1 MKLAQS
7 YVNEMDAIP
16 YADFL
21 KDPQETELY
30 WNLRQELDHYRTR
43 IRALYVYF
51 VRIDE
56 ANQPLLMIDGQPKNS
71 DSASPINEVTDIPAE
86 AVERLLNGE
95 MASSPVID
103 NPQYGKYISTY
114 APVKDETGKF
124 IGVLGIDTEATAV
137 DHIAD
142 SVIEDSIPYFI
153 GFIGL
158 IVLATVV
165 IVWFISRT
173 LRPLRLI
180 VSSVAA

>member
-1 MKLAQS
+1 
-7 YVNEMDAIP
+7 
-16 YADFL
+16 
-21 KDPQETELY
+21 
-30 WNLRQELDHYRTR
+30 
-43 IRALYVYF
+43 
-51 VRIDE
+51 
-56 ANQPLLMIDGQPKNS
+56 MIDGQPKNS

-142 SVIEDSIPYFI
+142 SVIEDSITYFI
-153 GFIGL
+153 GFSEL

-180 VSSVAA
+180 VSSAEA